1 MFLLYSAS
9 TFRLGR
15 QIEYVRLN
23 IAVNPMLPLRGTSSL
38 MLSRV
43 DLLYLWKATL
53 TTLLWQKHSD
63 FWVCDVDS
71 CTLADGWSSF
81 IRKRQSCSASVS
93 LWIPVPRVFAS
104 GSSVAS
110 GSKTTPHSK
119 QASHSMYSSYYIW
132 LYILLCW
139 TNQYVQNLV
148 TLPDA
153 NELPDGKTLGIRT
166 QSINTCRARLPLAD
180 EWWSSVSKSK
190 RVNVTYSEVR
200 MLLSEQRCQSCFSEI
215 KQVNPAKH

>member
-63 FWVCDVDS
+63 LWVCDVDS

-93 LWIPVPRVFAS
+93 LWVPVPSVFAS
-104 GSSVAS
+104 GSSFAS
-110 GSKTTPHSK
+110 GSKTKFCTYLLV
-119 QASHSMYSSYYIW
+119 QQSSIYNQVQYE
-132 LYILLCW
+132 LYMLWEACFAMGS
-139 TNQYVQNLV
+139 NL
-148 TLPDA
+148 T
-153 NELPDGKTLGIRT
+153 
-166 QSINTCRARLPLAD
+166 
-180 EWWSSVSKSK
+180 
-190 RVNVTYSEVR
+190 
-200 MLLSEQRCQSCFSEI
+200 
-215 KQVNPAKH
+215 